1 MNNIISNN
9 LLVIVIQL
17 RSCVRLFVTWWTA
30 AGRASVSFTVSWSL
44 FKSCPLSWGCCLTI
58 HPLAS
63 PSFPTFSL
71 SQPQGLFHW
80 VSPSHQVA
88 KVLEPQLQLQSF
100 QWIFRADFLYAG
112 LVWSPCSP
120 RDSRE
125 SSPTPQFKSISS
137 LALSLLYGP
146 VFTSVYNYWKN

>member
-1 MNNIISNN
+1 MNTIISNN
-9 LLVIVIQL
+9 LSVIVIQL

-63 PSFPTFSL
+63 PSPALSL
-71 SQPQGLFHW
+71 SQPQGLFHR

-88 KVLEPQLQLQSF
+88 RVLEPQPQLQPF
-100 QWIFRADFLYAG
+100 RGIFRAGLLYAG
-112 LVWSPCSP
+112 LLASPCSP

-125 SSPTPQFKSISS
+125 SSPAPQFKSISS